1 MTNKEYT
8 TNAFKTRSRVSL
20 KKASVLQTSVNNL
33 FNVNYNT
40 TQQAVSPIAL
50 PHKLRAHV
58 GRAALFLLV
67 AFLPLMTLSCS
78 KPDDDPDE
86 DYEPFEWRWQLQP
99 TNDEPTAAPSCS
111 LHE

>member
-1 MTNKEYT
+1 MTDKEYT
-8 TNAFKTRSRVSL
+8 NNAFKPRFRVSL

-50 PHKLRAHV
+50 SHKLRAHV

-67 AFLPLMTLSCS
+67 VIMPLMTLSCS

-99 TNDEPTAAPSCS
+99 TNDEPTAAPFKSNP
-111 LHE
+111 

>member
-1 MTNKEYT
+1 MTDKEYT
-8 TNAFKTRSRVSL
+8 TNDFKPRFRVSL
-20 KKASVLQTSVNNL
+20 KKAPILPTPVNNS
-33 FNVNYNT
+33 FSVSYDT
-40 TQQAVSPIAL
+40 TQRVVSPIAL

-99 TNDEPTAAPSCS
+99 TNDEPTAAPFKSNS
-111 LHE
+111 